1 MVERVD
7 LVRELLEILAAN
19 REKKAIITEGEEITY
34 SELYDNALK
43 YASFFKKEMQGNN
56 IVCVICKRS
65 MKLYEAVLGIVL
77 AGGSYLLYE
86 PDDMNE
92 MVIQV
97 IKSINPC
104 LIIADE
110 EFSAFDTAL
119 SFGEIEN
126 SKEKCKITS
135 RKPETR
141 LYLVNTSGTTGKSK
155 TVCTSDENLMCYLNG
170 YIKCIGVN
178 GTDVMLQQSPIYY
191 DGFAEEFFA
200 MLLVGGTVVFTDKV
214 NLKSPHKIIE
224 IINQY
229 KVTILPSTPMMIEKM
244 NQLRKNVGLRAV
256 ISSGDVLKKAQ
267 IDWLLKRCDVY
278 NMYGLTETTICA
290 TCHQCS
296 ENDDVYI
303 SMGKPIEGYEIVLLD
318 EDGNFVPVG
327 EQGEVYIQGKGVSS
341 GYLSEEDN
349 IGKISY
355 IQSKRS
361 FKTGDYAWKD
371 KNGEYH
377 YVGRSDRQ
385 VKIRGNRV
393 SLEQIESILV
403 AYEEIKTAVAI
414 YNDST
419 NLLIVFFVSDIF
431 DTKMLQKRCKES
443 MASYM
448 LPNRYVQVSDIPMT
462 KTGKVDYRKLEEMSY
477 DDDNEIDNTNEDE
490 CDEIEQKIIDIIS
503 TINCGQVKLCNTWE
517 ELGVDSISYVMILVE
532 MEEYFSIELDDEVLI
547 QDTTT
552 NIKSFCK
559 EIKKMMEMG

>member
-1 MVERVD
+1 MV
-7 LVRELLEILAAN
+7 
-19 REKKAIITEGEEITY
+19 
-34 SELYDNALK
+34 
-43 YASFFKKEMQGNN
+43 
-56 IVCVICKRS
+56 
-65 MKLYEAVLGIVL
+65 
-77 AGGSYLLYE
+77 
-86 PDDMNE
+86 
-92 MVIQV
+92 
-97 IKSINPC
+97 
-104 LIIADE
+104 
-110 EFSAFDTAL
+110 
-119 SFGEIEN
+119 
-126 SKEKCKITS
+126 
-135 RKPETR
+135 
-141 LYLVNTSGTTGKSK
+141 
-155 TVCTSDENLMCYLNG
+155 
-170 YIKCIGVN
+170 
-178 GTDVMLQQSPIYY
+178 
-191 DGFAEEFFA
+191 
-200 MLLVGGTVVFTDKV
+200 
-214 NLKSPHKIIE
+214 
-224 IINQY
+224 
-229 KVTILPSTPMMIEKM
+229 
-244 NQLRKNVGLRAV
+244 
-256 ISSGDVLKKAQ
+256 SSGDVLKKAQ

-296 ENDDVYI
+296 VNDDVYI

-355 IQSKRS
+355 IENKRS

-477 DDDNEIDNTNEDE
+477 DDDNEIDNTNEDA

-532 MEEYFSIELDDEVLI
+532 MEEYFSIELDDEVLV

-552 NIKSFCK
+552 NIKNFCK